1 MKEVSIMEAKSK
13 SIFNKIFVNDPA
25 FYRKTAMIALPIAAQ
40 SMITIGINL
49 ADTVMVG
56 ELGDTQLSA
65 VGQANQFVSIFQI
78 CCMGLGM
85 GASVLTS
92 RFWGMKDKH
101 SLKKA
106 ITIMLRLTVIL
117 AIFGFTLPTIL
128 CPRTILNFYLKTD
141 GTIEESMR
149 YFSYMAPCYLLLGL
163 SLTCTIVMRT
173 SGQVRVP
180 MFVSIG
186 AFFVNV
192 FFNWVFIFG
201 KLGAPEMGVAGAGL
215 GTLIARF
222 FEFLLICGYMFF
234 IDKRIGYRLRDLFMK
249 CGDLV
254 GEYISISIPV
264 LISDFLLALGNSMV
278 ASIMG
283 RIGDTFVA
291 ANSITVVTQQLSTVL
306 IQGICQAGCIITG
319 HTLGEG
325 RVKQAQQQAVT
336 FYALGAIVGSVGAV
350 IILAASP
357 FVINFYN
364 VSDETKGLAAQLM
377 DSIAIIVVFQAINS
391 IMTKGVLRGGGD
403 TKFLMVADILFLW
416 VASIPLG
423 YAAGLEWH
431 LNAFW
436 IYFFLKIDQ
445 VIKAF
450 WCILRLRSG
459 KWIKRV
465 KAAPAVDEREPEAI
479 ETVEKA

>member
-1 MKEVSIMEAKSK
+1 MKV
-13 SIFNKIFVNDPA
+13 FVRDPG
-25 FYRKTAMIALPIAAQ
+25 FYKKTALIALPIAAQ

-56 ELGDTQLSA
+56 KLGDAQLSA

-92 RFWGMKDKH
+92 RFWGMKDLK

-106 ITIMLRLTVIL
+106 ITIMLRLTIFL
-117 AIFGFTLPTIL
+117 AVFGFTLPTIL
-128 CPRTILNFYLKTD
+128 CPRVILNFYLKEG
-141 GTIEESMR
+141 GTIDESMR
-149 YFSYMAPCYLLLGL
+149 YFVYMAPCYLLMGL
-163 SLTCTIVMRT
+163 SMTCTIVMRT

-180 MFVSIG
+180 MYVSIG
-186 AFFVNV
+186 AFVVNV
-192 FFNWVFIFG
+192 FCNWIFIFG

-215 GTLIARF
+215 GTLIARV
-222 FEFLLICGYMFF
+222 FEFLMICGYMFF
-234 IDKRIGYRLRDLFMK
+234 VDKRIRYRIHDIFMK
-249 CGDLV
+249 CGDML

-264 LISDFLLALGNSMV
+264 LVSDFLLALGNSMV

-283 RIGDTFVA
+283 EIGDTFVA

-319 HTLGEG
+319 HSLGEG
-325 RVKQAQQQAVT
+325 KIKEAKEQAVT
-336 FYALGAIVGSVGAV
+336 FYALGAIVGAVGAV
-350 IILAASP
+350 IILIASP
-357 FVINFYN
+357 FVIGFYE
-364 VSDETKGLAAQLM
+364 VSDEAKELARQLM
-377 DSIAIIVVFQAINS
+377 ASIAVIVVFQSINS

-416 VASIPLG
+416 IASIPLG
-423 YAAGLEWH
+423 YAAGLVWG

-436 IYFFLKIDQ
+436 IYFLLKVDQ

-465 KAAPAVDEREPEAI
+465 KTAAAEQEVSGA
-479 ETVEKA
+479 KL